1 MTFEELVEQYEPMI
15 YRLMRRNHVFR
26 DHDEYIQLSKIAMWD
41 VYHKF
46 NPTKGDL
53 APFFYVAINRAIQ
66 NQIRREVKRGQYVN
80 DEWDT
85 SSIVAEERR
94 QAEEFVVE
102 LASERLRSI
111 VQQLKPHEQQLFV
124 SAFLIEKKN
133 DELMEEFNCSRATIL
148 KRKVRLM
155 KKCKELAQVLLAEE
169 SCYTTTQE

>member
-66 NQIRREVKRGQYVN
+66 NQIRREVKR
-80 DEWDT
+80 
-85 SSIVAEERR
+85 
-94 QAEEFVVE
+94 
-102 LASERLRSI
+102 ASMSMMNGIRVLSL
-111 VQQLKPHEQQLFV
+111 LKKGGKQ
-124 SAFLIEKKN
+124 KN
-133 DELMEEFNCSRATIL
+133 L
-148 KRKVRLM
+148 
-155 KKCKELAQVLLAEE
+155 
-169 SCYTTTQE
+169 